1 MRALPQHYPAFLGKA
16 WAYLVGH
23 ILRSRPCA
31 RVSRTFRPATRRA
44 QIASCP
50 PARPVYPLSIVPTPE
65 ARTKRSRAL
74 VEQLKRSDI
83 YRDYAKAFRE
93 TTGLPF
99 NLRAI
104 EAFDLPSRGDPKEN
118 PFCALMANTNQSCA
132 ACLQLQRKVEQQAGM
147 EAKTLKCFAGL
158 CDSAVPVRVGENLVA
173 FLQTGQI
180 LLHRPSQRE
189 FKKTTRELINMGVQT
204 DLKRL
209 EEAYF
214 QTRVLKKKQYEAV
227 LRLLTIF
234 AQHLASLSN
243 QLMVSAEQV
252 ETPMVTRAKMYITDH
267 QTEEISLR
275 QVAASVNTSAFYFCK
290 VFKQATGL
298 TFTDYLARVRIEKVK
313 NLLLNP
319 HKRISEVA
327 YETGFQSLS
336 QFNRVFRRV
345 TGQAPTAW
353 RAKLPRPAG

>member
-1 MRALPQHYPAFLGKA
+1 M
-16 WAYLVGH
+16 
-23 ILRSRPCA
+23 
-31 RVSRTFRPATRRA
+31 
-44 QIASCP
+44 
-50 PARPVYPLSIVPTPE
+50 PTPE
-65 ARTKRSRAL
+65 ARAKRSRAL

-99 NLRAI
+99 NLRPI
-104 EAFDLPSRGDPKEN
+104 EVFDLPHHGDPKEN
-118 PFCALMANTNQSCA
+118 PFCALMARTNQSCS
-132 ACLQLQRKVEQQAGM
+132 ACLQLQKKVEEQARM
-147 EAKTLKCFAGL
+147 EPKTLKCFAGL

-180 LLHRPSQRE
+180 LLHQPSQHE
-189 FKKTTRELINMGVQT
+189 FTKLTRDLINMGVET

-214 QTRVLKKKQYEAV
+214 QTRVLGRKQYEAM
-227 LRLLTIF
+227 LRLLTVF
-234 AQHLASLSN
+234 AQHLSTLSN
-243 QLMVSAEQV
+243 QLMVSATPVESPQV
-252 ETPMVTRAKMYITDH
+252 SRAKLFIAQH
-267 QTEEISLR
+267 QDEGVSLR
-275 QVAASVNTSAFYFCK
+275 QVAAAVNMSAFYFCK
-290 VFKQATGL
+290 MFKQATGL
-298 TFTDYLARVRIEKVK
+298 TFTDYLARTRIEKVK

-345 TGQAPTAW
+345 TGQSPTVW
-353 RAKLPRPAG
+353 RAKLPKAG

>member
-1 MRALPQHYPAFLGKA
+1 MA
-16 WAYLVGH
+16 
-23 ILRSRPCA
+23 
-31 RVSRTFRPATRRA
+31 
-44 QIASCP
+44 
-50 PARPVYPLSIVPTPE
+50 TPE
-65 ARTKRSRAL
+65 IRAKRSRAL
-74 VEQLKRSDI
+74 VEQLKRAQI
-83 YRDYAKAFRE
+83 YRDYEKAFRE
-93 TTGLPF
+93 STGLPF

-104 EAFDLPSRGDPKEN
+104 EAFDLPHRGDPNAN
-118 PFCALMANTNQSCA
+118 PFCALMARTNQSCA
-132 ACLQLQRKVEQQAGM
+132 ACLQLQKKVEEQAKM
-147 EAKTLKCFAGL
+147 EPKTLKCFAGL

-180 LLHRPSQRE
+180 LLHQPNARE
-189 FKKTTRELINMGVQT
+189 FQRLTRELIKMGVET

-209 EEAYF
+209 EETYF
-214 QTRVLKKKQYEAV
+214 QTRVLGKKQYEAV

-243 QLMVSAEQV
+243 QLMVTAEQA
-252 ETPMVTRAKMYITDH
+252 ESPMVSRAKLFITAH
-267 QTEEISLR
+267 QNEEISLR
-275 QVAASVNTSAFYFCK
+275 QVATAVNTSAFYFCK

-327 YETGFQSLS
+327 YEVGFQSLS

-345 TGQAPTAW
+345 TGQSPTVW
-353 RAKLPRPAG
+353 RARL

>member
-1 MRALPQHYPAFLGKA
+1 
-16 WAYLVGH
+16 
-23 ILRSRPCA
+23 
-31 RVSRTFRPATRRA
+31 VS
-44 QIASCP
+44 
-50 PARPVYPLSIVPTPE
+50 TPDSQ
-65 ARTKRSRAL
+65 AKRSQAL
-74 VEQLKRSDI
+74 VEQLKRSTI
-83 YRDYAKAFRE
+83 YRDYEKAFRE

-104 EAFDLPSRGDPKEN
+104 EAFDLPHRNDPNEN
-118 PFCALMANTNQSCA
+118 PFCTLMAGTNQSCA
-132 ACLQLQRKVEQQAGM
+132 ACLQLQRKVEQQAQI
-147 EAKTLKCFAGL
+147 EPKTLKCFAGL

-180 LLHRPSQRE
+180 LLHQPSKRE
-189 FKKTTRELINMGVQT
+189 FKKATRELINWGVEV

-214 QTRVLKKKQYEAV
+214 MSRVLDRKQYEAV
-227 LRLLTIF
+227 LRLLAIF

-243 QLMVSAEQV
+243 ELLVSAEQV
-252 ETPMVTRAKMYITDH
+252 ESPLVSRAKLYIAQH
-267 QTEEISLR
+267 QDEEVSLR
-275 QVAASVNTSAFYFCK
+275 QVAAAVNSSAFYFCK
-290 VFKQATGL
+290 MFKQATGL
-298 TFTDYLARVRIEKVK
+298 TFTDYLARTRIEKVK

-345 TGQAPTAW
+345 TGQSPTAW
-353 RAKLPRPAG
+353 RTRLPRVAV

>member
-1 MRALPQHYPAFLGKA
+1 M
-16 WAYLVGH
+16 
-23 ILRSRPCA
+23 
-31 RVSRTFRPATRRA
+31 
-44 QIASCP
+44 
-50 PARPVYPLSIVPTPE
+50 PTPE
-65 ARTKRSRAL
+65 ARAKRSRVL
-74 VEQLKRSDI
+74 VEQLKRSQI
-83 YRDYAKAFRE
+83 YRDYEKAFRE

-104 EAFDLPSRGDPKEN
+104 EAFDLPHHGDPKES
-118 PFCALMANTNQSCA
+118 PFCALMAGTNQSCA
-132 ACLQLQRKVEQQAGM
+132 ACLQLQRKVEVQAKL
-147 EAKTLKCFAGL
+147 EPKTLKCFAGL

-180 LLHRPSQRE
+180 LLHQPNHRE
-189 FKKTTRELINMGVQT
+189 FKKTTRALIGYGVET

-214 QTRVLKKKQYEAV
+214 QTRVLDKKKYEAV

-234 AQHLASLSN
+234 AQHLSLLSN

-252 ETPMVTRAKMYITDH
+252 DSPLVTRAKLFITEH
-267 QTEEISLR
+267 QGEEVSLK

-290 VFKQATGL
+290 MFKQATGL
-298 TFTDYLARVRIEKVK
+298 TFTDYLARTRIEKVK

-345 TGQAPTAW
+345 TGQAPTVW
-353 RAKLPRPAG
+353 RAKLPGT